1 MLDGLKTNLQA
12 AIKKLVSSSG
22 VDEDLIKQLQQI
34 LQLLQ
39 MKNHNQVAIAY
50 TDGFLPQIGPIGVRS
65 EVHAEK
71 IKDRA
76 INEKPPPGLH
86 KSYC

>member
-22 VDEDLIKQLQQI
+22 VEQGDVETKLVL
-34 LQLLQ
+34 
-39 MKNHNQVAIAY
+39 
-50 TDGFLPQIGPIGVRS
+50 
-65 EVHAEK
+65 EVTEK

-76 INEKPPPGLH
+76 INEKPPPFAELSSFVTTMPPTGTIL
-86 KSYC
+86 

>member
-22 VDEDLIKQLQQI
+22 VDEDLIKQLVHDVQI
-34 LQLLQ
+34 ALLQ
-39 MKNHNQVAIAY
+39 GDVETKLV
-50 TDGFLPQIGPIGVRS
+50 L
-65 EVHAEK
+65 EVTEK

-76 INEKPPPGLH
+76 INEKPPPALH
-86 KSYC
+86 HTLYAAVQAHQA